1 MIKELKILI
10 YSKTTKNYFDI
21 FYNRII
27 FPIKNIQGQI
37 IGFGGRTLENK
48 EPKYLNSPEN
58 IFFHKRN
65 ELYGLYEIKKKF
77 HLLEKILVVEGYTDV
92 ISLFQFNIKYVVAIL
107 GISITN
113 EHIKKLFQITNK
125 IIYCYD
131 GDNAGRKAN
140 WHSLKISLSHM
151 VHGKQIN
158 FLLLPDGEDP
168 DSLIKKEGKILFEK
182 HINNSL
188 SFSDFF
194 FKVLINKINLKD
206 CEGKTKFINIALSL
220 IHSIPD
226 YIFQVN
232 LIKKIGEKIGILNF
246 FEIYQLTIKKKN
258 IKKLF
263 NNDYLSNFRKTTVR
277 MLISLLLQK
286 PELIKII
293 PKLKLFKTSN
303 INGLNFFVELIKIC
317 NKEKITTVQILERYR
332 GTKFK
337 KPLEILAV
345 WNHMVP
351 EEEIENFFIHLIN
364 KLKMNLIE
372 ERQEYLIFLDR
383 KEGLDL
389 KKKKELWSLNK
400 NLVKIKKNF

>member
-1 MIKELKILI
+1 M
-10 YSKTTKNYFDI
+10 
-21 FYNRII
+21 
-27 FPIKNIQGQI
+27 
-37 IGFGGRTLENK
+37 
-48 EPKYLNSPEN
+48 
-58 IFFHKRN
+58 
-65 ELYGLYEIKKKF
+65 
-77 HLLEKILVVEGYTDV
+77 LVVEGYTDV
-92 ISLFQFNIKYVVAIL
+92 ISLFQFDIKYVVAIL

-131 GDNAGRKAN
+131 GDKAGRKAN
-140 WHSLKISLSHM
+140 WNSLKISLSHM

-194 FKVLINKINLKD
+194 FKILINKINLKD
-206 CEGKTKFINIALSL
+206 CEGKTKFINIALPL
-220 IHSIPD
+220 IYNIPD

-232 LIKKIGEKIGILNF
+232 LIKTIGEKIGILNF
-246 FEIYQLTIKKKN
+246 FEIHQLIIQKKN
-258 IKKLF
+258 VKKLLKNSYL
-263 NNDYLSNFRKTTVR
+263 NNFKKTTVR
-277 MLISLLLQK
+277 MLISLLIQK
-286 PELIKII
+286 PKLIKII

-303 INGLNFFVELIKIC
+303 ITGLNFFIELMQIC
-317 NKEKITTVQILERYR
+317 NKKKITTVEILEQYR

-337 KPLEILAV
+337 KPLEILAI

-351 EEEIENFFIHLIN
+351 EKEIEKFFIHLIN
-364 KLKMNLIE
+364 KLKMNIIE

-383 KEGLDL
+383 KEGLNL

-400 NLVKIKKNF
+400 NLVQIRKNF

>member
-1 MIKELKILI
+1 MLVHN
-10 YSKTTKNYFDI
+10 KNTNNYYDI
-21 FYNRII
+21 FHNRII

-37 IGFGGRTLENK
+37 IGFGGRSLDNR
-48 EPKYLNSPEN
+48 EPKYLNSPDN

-77 HLLEKILVVEGYTDV
+77 NLLEKILVVEGYTDV

-131 GDNAGRKAN
+131 GDNAGRRAN
-140 WHSLKISLSHM
+140 WYSLKISLSHM
-151 VHGKQIN
+151 VQGKQIN

-168 DSLIKKEGKILFEK
+168 DSLIKKGGKVLFEK
-182 HINNSL
+182 YINNSL

-194 FKVLINKINLKD
+194 FKSLIEKNSLKN
-206 CEGKTKFINIALSL
+206 CEEKTKFINKALSL
-220 IHSIPD
+220 IHDIPD
-226 YIFQVN
+226 YIFQIN

-246 FEIYQLTIKKKN
+246 FQIYQLMIQKKN
-258 IKKLF
+258 IKQ
-263 NNDYLSNFRKTTVR
+263 LSNNNYLNNFKKTTIR
-277 MLISLLLQK
+277 MLISLLIQK
-286 PELIKII
+286 PKLIKFI

-303 INGLNFFVELIKIC
+303 LNGLNFFIELIQIC
-317 NKEKITTVQILERYR
+317 NKKKITTAQILEKYR

-337 KPLEILAV
+337 KPLETLAI
-345 WNHMVP
+345 WNHIVP
-351 EEEIENFFIHLIN
+351 NEKIENFFIHLIN
-364 KLKMNLIE
+364 KLKMNIIE
-372 ERQEYLIFLDR
+372 ERQEYLIFLER
-383 KEGLDL
+383 KEGLNL

-400 NLVKIKKNF
+400 DLAKIKKIF